1 MIAKNSEDTAIRIVS
16 IENGKFM
23 LDEQKLLEILTQ
35 PNARNKPVKFQSF
48 KRNYPLEKLI

>member
-1 MIAKNSEDTAIRIVS
+1 MIAKNIDDKAIRIVS

-35 PNARNKPVKFQSF
+35 PNARNKPVKF
-48 KRNYPLEKLI
+48 